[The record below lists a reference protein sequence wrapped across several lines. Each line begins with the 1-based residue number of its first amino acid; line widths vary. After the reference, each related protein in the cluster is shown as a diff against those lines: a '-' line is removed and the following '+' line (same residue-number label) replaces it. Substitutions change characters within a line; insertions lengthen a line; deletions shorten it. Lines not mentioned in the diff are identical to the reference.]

1 MTGTESIGGFS
12 ANRPA
17 TERSSTIRTQPDSS
31 KIGEKITEKIHGK
44 VDEKLK
50 SAGVSLETREALLA
64 DLTQEIQGQLS
75 SGGQPDP
82 KAMKEKIGGIFEK
95 HGLSL
100 PEGLQGGPARFG
112 SQIGS
117 TGFGTAGSPQFDA
130 IQSLIENLQAAG
142 NESRDNEISA
152 NQYAS
157 NLLNGLLGFDV
168 EA

>member
-1 MTGTESIGGFS
+1 M
-12 ANRPA
+12 
-17 TERSSTIRTQPDSS
+17 
-31 KIGEKITEKIHGK
+31 ITEKIHGK
-44 VDEKLK
+44 VDEKLE

-64 DLTQEIQGQLS
+64 DLTQVIQGQLS

-100 PEGLQGGPARFG
+100 PEGLQRGPASFG

-130 IQSLIENLQAAG
+130 IQSFIENLQAAG
-142 NESRDNEISA
+142 NESRDNERSA
-152 NQYAS
+152 NQYARD
-157 NLLNGLLGFDV
+157 LLGGHLGLDF

>member
-17 TERSSTIRTQPDSS
+17 TERFSTIRTQPDSS

-95 HGLSL
+95 HGLSM
-100 PEGLQGGPARFG
+100 PEGLKQGGGRLGLPGGYTSTGTADG
-112 SQIGS
+112 SQ
-117 TGFGTAGSPQFDA
+117 FDVV
-130 IQSLIENLQAAG
+130 QSLIENLQAES
-142 NESRDNEISA
+142 NESRNHHPSA
-152 NQYAS
+152 NQHAA
-157 NLLNGLLGFDV
+157 NLLNRLWRVDI
-168 EA
+168 EI